1 MLLKPTVIAFL
12 QCHQTFTQTRVHML
26 FYISVPCKSGI
37 RIGLKHVFF
46 IKKLN
51 YVNGD
56 QQLEFL

>member
-12 QCHQTFTQTRVHML
+12 QCHQTIIQTHVHML

-37 RIGLKHVFF
+37 RIGLKHVF
-46 IKKLN
+46 IKILN